1 MSDDSFQPDRFLPLT
16 PQVFHILLSLADL
29 DRHGY
34 GIMKEVEERTEGRM
48 QLGPGTLYG
57 SIKRLRRDGLIEEVQ
72 TSSRFSER
80 ERRVYRLTDRGR
92 AVARAETARL
102 ERLLDAA
109 HAKRL
114 GPAPEPSTV

>member
-1 MSDDSFQPDRFLPLT
+1 MPDETKPADRFLPLT
-16 PQVFHILLSLADL
+16 PQVFHILLSLADV

-34 GIMKEVEERTEGRM
+34 GIMKEVEERTDGRM

-57 SIKRLRRDGLIEEVQ
+57 SIKRLRRDGLIEEVE

-80 ERRVYRLTDRGR
+80 ERRVYRLTELGR
-92 AVARAETARL
+92 AVARAEMARL

-109 HAKRL
+109 RATHL
-114 GPAPEPSTV
+114 GAAPEPSIG

>member
-1 MSDDSFQPDRFLPLT
+1 MPDDPTAADRFLPLT
-16 PQVFHILLSLADL
+16 PQVFHVLLSLADR

-34 GIMKEVEERTEGRM
+34 GIMKEVEERTDGRT

-57 SIKRLRRDGLIEEVQ
+57 SIKRLRRDGLIEEVE

-80 ERRVYRLTDRGR
+80 ERRVYRLTELGR

-102 ERLLDAA
+102 ERLLDGAR
-109 HAKRL
+109 AKPL
-114 GPAPEPSTV
+114 GGVPEPAGG